1 MAQPIQDVHRT
12 ESEDSSEQAL
22 RDIAAALAAH
32 KDAVIAGLG
41 LLQALHDAGVLEVA
55 AGLLAAG
62 DDVLAVI
69 LAQLN
74 GQGAQK
80 IIQNMVQ
87 LAKGLSGIDPEQ
99 LELALSSVTAGLQA
113 ALAQP
118 DRASRLG
125 VVDLW
130 QAFRDP
136 DVNASLALWLGFL
149 QGMGKGIRGVRP

>member
-22 RDIAAALAAH
+22 RDIAAELAAH

-74 GQGAQK
+74 GRGAQRV
-80 IIQNMVQ
+80 IQNMVQ
-87 LAKGLSGIDPEQ
+87 LANGLSGIAPEQ

-118 DRASRLG
+118 DQASRLG

-136 DVNASLALWLGFL
+136 DVNASLVLWLGFL